1 MDRKDQVPLLV
12 ASRPLPSYHAIMDPE
27 ILVQSTKQVSLRL
40 RVVLNGIVPPMPNL
54 DWIRTGALWY
64 VSVPSDQIGRLA
76 SHPTVQRIT
85 LA

>member
-1 MDRKDQVPLLV
+1 MDRKALLT
-12 ASRPLPSYHAIMDPE
+12 ASRPLPSYHAIVDPE
-27 ILVQSTKQVSLRL
+27 ILVQSTKQETLRL
-40 RVVLNGIVPPMPNL
+40 RVVLNCTIPPMPNL

-64 VSVPSDQIGRLA
+64 VTVPSGQIGRLA